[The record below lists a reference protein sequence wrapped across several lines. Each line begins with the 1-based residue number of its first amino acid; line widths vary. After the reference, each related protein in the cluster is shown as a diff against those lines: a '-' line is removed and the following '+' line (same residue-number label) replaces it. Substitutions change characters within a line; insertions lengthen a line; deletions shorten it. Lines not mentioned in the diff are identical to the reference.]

1 MLGGLTKS
9 LGLDSFFG
17 NDRSRPTMTAEQ
29 LGFNQDEYDALK
41 RRREGYTGKFEG
53 FTDDTGTY
61 VPGYADRAA
70 ALGSQYGG
78 FLDQALGTSGED
90 GTRSGGLY
98 DEYLGTLDPIVVD
111 DVTGATTGTGQRTG
125 GIRQEYS
132 ALRDQAGDRDF
143 LMQDQGFYQGLAEA
157 QRAGQDRANQEM
169 LRRSLSNESGGDR
182 SGMLTR
188 FRSMTD
194 PLGEQRASDALQAA
208 NMSMQ
213 NRQGM
218 LGQQGQFLG
227 QEGSMLDRGA
237 NMLNQGANF
246 LSGQSSMLGQ
256 EAGYGSFGYQDALNQ
271 MKTMEDA
278 RLAALNMQF
287 QGDMADYNK
296 PTDFDRTM
304 GFIGGVGSLASGV
317 GTFGKGAEGLKSL
330 F

>member
-17 NDRSRPTMTAEQ
+17 NDRTRPTMTAEQ
-29 LGFNQDEYDALK
+29 LGFNQEDYDALK
-41 RRREGYTGKFEG
+41 ERREDYIDKFEG
-53 FTDDTGTY
+53 ED
-61 VPGYADRAA
+61 GYASRAA
-70 ALGSQYGG
+70 ALGRQYGG
-78 FLDQALGTSGED
+78 FLDQALGAAGAD

-98 DEYLGTLDPIVVD
+98 DEYLGSVDPE
-111 DVTGATTGTGQRTG
+111 TGQRVG
-125 GIRQEYS
+125 GVRGDYS
-132 ALRDQAGDRDF
+132 ALRSQAGDRDY

-169 LRRSLSNESGGDR
+169 LRRSLANESGGDR

-194 PLGEQRASDALQAA
+194 PLGEQRAADILRAA

-227 QEGSMLDRGA
+227 QEASMLDRGA

-246 LSGQSSMLGQ
+246 LSGQSAMLGQ

-271 MKTMEDA
+271 MKAMEDA

-287 QGDMADYNK
+287 QGDMAEYNK

-304 GFIGGVGSLASGV
+304 GFIGGVGELAGGV
-317 GTFGKGAEGLKSL
+317 GMFGKGFG
-330 F
+330 FG

>member
-1 MLGGLTKS
+1 MIGGLTKT
-9 LGLDSFFG
+9 LGLDSFLG
-17 NDRSRPTMTAEQ
+17 NDRSRPTISAEQ
-29 LGFNQDEYDALK
+29 LGFNQEDYDALK
-41 RRREGYTGKFEG
+41 ARREGYIDKFEG
-53 FTDDTGTY
+53 ED
-61 VPGYADRAA
+61 GYASRAA
-70 ALGSQYGG
+70 ALGDQYGG
-78 FLDQALGTSGED
+78 FLNRLTDKDGFMDQAADLQTDAAGLRTSAGN
-90 GTRSGGLY
+90 
-98 DEYLGTLDPIVVD
+98 
-111 DVTGATTGTGQRTG
+111 
-125 GIRQEYS
+125 
-132 ALRDQAGDRDF
+132 RDY

-194 PLGEQRASDALQAA
+194 PLGEQRAGDALQAA

-227 QEGSMLDRGA
+227 QEASMLDRGA

-246 LSGQSSMLGQ
+246 LSGQSAMLGQ

-271 MKTMEDA
+271 MKAMDDA
-278 RLAALNMQF
+278 KLAALNMQF

-304 GFIGGVGSLASGV
+304 GFLGGVGSLAAGA
-317 GTFGKGAEGLKSL
+317 GTLGKGASGLKSL

>member
-17 NDRSRPTMTAEQ
+17 NDRTRPTMSAEQ
-29 LGFNQDEYDALK
+29 LGFNQEDYDALK
-41 RRREGYTGKFEG
+41 ERREGYTSKFEG
-53 FTDDTGTY
+53 PEGF
-61 VPGYADRAA
+61 ADRAA
-70 ALGSQYGG
+70 ALGDQYGG
-78 FLDQALGTSGED
+78 FLNRLTDQGGFMDQAA
-90 GTRSGGLY
+90 GLQT
-98 DEYLGTLDPIVVD
+98 DAAG
-111 DVTGATTGTGQRTG
+111 
-125 GIRQEYS
+125 
-132 ALRDQAGDRDF
+132 LRASAGDRDF

-169 LRRSLSNESGGDR
+169 LRRSLANESAGDR

-194 PLGEQRASDALQAA
+194 PLGEQRAADALRAA

-227 QEGSMLDRGA
+227 QEASMLDRGA

-246 LSGQSSMLGQ
+246 LSGQSAMLGQ

-271 MKTMEDA
+271 MKAMEDA

-304 GFIGGVGSLASGV
+304 GFIGGVGQLAG
-317 GTFGKGAEGLKSL
+317 GLGMAKAGKL

>member
-1 MLGGLTKS
+1 MIGGLTKT

-29 LGFNQDEYDALK
+29 LGFNQEDYDALK
-41 RRREGYTGKFEG
+41 ERREDYIDKFEG
-53 FTDDTGTY
+53 VD
-61 VPGYADRAA
+61 GYASRAA
-70 ALGSQYGG
+70 ALGDQYGG
-78 FLDQALGTSGED
+78 FLDQALGAAGAD

-98 DEYLGTLDPIVVD
+98 DEYLGSVDPE
-111 DVTGATTGTGQRTG
+111 TGQRVG
-125 GIRQEYS
+125 GVRGDYS
-132 ALRDQAGDRDF
+132 ALRSQAGDRDY

-194 PLGEQRASDALQAA
+194 PLGEQRAGDALQAA

-227 QEGSMLDRGA
+227 QETSMLDRGA

-246 LSGQSSMLGQ
+246 LSGQSAMLGQ

-271 MKTMEDA
+271 MKSMEDA
-278 RLAALNMQF
+278 RMAALNMQF

-317 GTFGKGAEGLKSL
+317 GTFGKGSDGLMKL
-330 F
+330 FS

>member
-1 MLGGLTKS
+1 MIGGLTKT

-29 LGFNQDEYDALK
+29 LGFNQEDYDALK
-41 RRREGYTGKFEG
+41 ERREDYIDKFEG
-53 FTDDTGTY
+53 VD
-61 VPGYADRAA
+61 GYASRAA
-70 ALGSQYGG
+70 ALGDQYGG
-78 FLDQALGTSGED
+78 FLDQALGAAGAD

-98 DEYLGTLDPIVVD
+98 DEYLGSVDPE
-111 DVTGATTGTGQRTG
+111 TGQRVG
-125 GIRQEYS
+125 GVRGDYS
-132 ALRDQAGDRDF
+132 ALRSQAGDRDY

-194 PLGEQRASDALQAA
+194 PLGEQRAGDALQAA

-227 QEGSMLDRGA
+227 QEASMLDRGA

-246 LSGQSSMLGQ
+246 LSGQSAMLGQ

-271 MKTMEDA
+271 MKSMDDA
-278 RLAALNMQF
+278 RMAALNMQF

-317 GTFGKGAEGLKSL
+317 GTFGKGSDGLMKL
-330 F
+330 FS

>member
-17 NDRSRPTMTAEQ
+17 NDRTRPTMSAEQ
-29 LGFNQDEYDALK
+29 LGFNQEDYDALK
-41 RRREGYTGKFEG
+41 ERREGYTDKFEG
-53 FTDDTGTY
+53 AG
-61 VPGYADRAA
+61 GYADRAR
-70 ALGSQYGG
+70 ALGDQYGG
-78 FLDQALGTSGED
+78 FLTRLTEEDGFMDQAAGLQTDAAGLRTS
-90 GTRSGGLY
+90 
-98 DEYLGTLDPIVVD
+98 
-111 DVTGATTGTGQRTG
+111 
-125 GIRQEYS
+125 
-132 ALRDQAGDRDF
+132 AGDRDF

-157 QRAGQDRANQEM
+157 QRAGQERANQEM
-169 LRRSLSNESGGDR
+169 LRRSLANESAGDR

-194 PLGEQRASDALQAA
+194 PLGEQRAGDALKAA

-227 QEGSMLDRGA
+227 QEASMLDRGA

-246 LSGQSSMLGQ
+246 LSGQSAMLGQ

-271 MKTMEDA
+271 MKAMEDA

-304 GFIGGVGSLASGV
+304 GFIGGVGQLAGGM
-317 GTFGKGAEGLKSL
+317 GTFGKAGGFSSL

>member
-17 NDRSRPTMTAEQ
+17 NDRSRPTISAEQ
-29 LGFNQDEYDALK
+29 LGFNQEDYDALK
-41 RRREGYTGKFEG
+41 ERREDYIDKFEG
-53 FTDDTGTY
+53 AD
-61 VPGYADRAA
+61 GYASRAA
-70 ALGSQYGG
+70 ALGDQYGG
-78 FLDQALGTSGED
+78 FLNRLTDKGGFMDQAA
-90 GTRSGGLY
+90 GLQT
-98 DEYLGTLDPIVVD
+98 DAAG
-111 DVTGATTGTGQRTG
+111 
-125 GIRQEYS
+125 
-132 ALRDQAGDRDF
+132 LRASAGDRDY

-169 LRRSLSNESGGDR
+169 LRRSLANESGGDR

-194 PLGEQRASDALQAA
+194 PLGEQRAGDALKAA

-227 QEGSMLDRGA
+227 QEASMLDRGA

-246 LSGQSSMLGQ
+246 LSGQSAMLGQ

-304 GFIGGVGSLASGV
+304 GFIGGVGQLAGGV
-317 GTFGKGAEGLKSL
+317 GSFGKGFG
-330 F
+330 FGN

>member
-17 NDRSRPTMTAEQ
+17 NDRSRPTMSAEQ
-29 LGFNQDEYDALK
+29 LGFNQEDYDALK
-41 RRREGYTGKFEG
+41 ERREGYTSKFEG
-53 FTDDTGTY
+53 
-61 VPGYADRAA
+61 PEGYAERAA

-78 FLDQALGTSGED
+78 FLDQALGAAGDD

-98 DEYLGTLDPIVVD
+98 DEYLGTVDPV
-111 DVTGATTGTGQRTG
+111 TGQRVG
-125 GIRQEYS
+125 GVRGDYS
-132 ALRDQAGDRDF
+132 ALRGQAGDRDF

-194 PLGEQRASDALQAA
+194 PLGEQRAGDALQAA

-304 GFIGGVGSLASGV
+304 GFIGGVGSLAAGA
-317 GTFGKGAEGLKSL
+317 GTLGTGAGGLMKL
-330 F
+330 FS

>member
-1 MLGGLTKS
+1 
-9 LGLDSFFG
+9 
-17 NDRSRPTMTAEQ
+17 
-29 LGFNQDEYDALK
+29 
-41 RRREGYTGKFEG
+41 
-53 FTDDTGTY
+53 
-61 VPGYADRAA
+61 
-70 ALGSQYGG
+70 
-78 FLDQALGTSGED
+78 
-90 GTRSGGLY
+90 
-98 DEYLGTLDPIVVD
+98 
-111 DVTGATTGTGQRTG
+111 
-125 GIRQEYS
+125 
-132 ALRDQAGDRDF
+132 
-143 LMQDQGFYQGLAEA
+143 MQDQGFYQGLAEA

-169 LRRSLSNESGGDR
+169 LRRSLSNESAGDR

-194 PLGEQRASDALQAA
+194 PLGEQRAGDALRAA

-227 QEGSMLDRGA
+227 QEASMLDRGA

-246 LSGQSSMLGQ
+246 LSGQSAMLGQ

-271 MKTMEDA
+271 MKAMEDA

-304 GFIGGVGSLASGV
+304 GFIGGVGSLAAGA
-317 GTFGKGAEGLKSL
+317 GTLGKGASGLKSL

>member
-17 NDRSRPTMTAEQ
+17 NDRTRPTMSAEQ
-29 LGFNQDEYDALK
+29 LGFNQEDYDALK
-41 RRREGYTGKFEG
+41 ERREGYTDKFEG
-53 FTDDTGTY
+53 AG
-61 VPGYADRAA
+61 GYADRAR
-70 ALGSQYGG
+70 ALGDQYGG
-78 FLDQALGTSGED
+78 FLTRLTEEDGFMDQAAGLQTDAAGLRTS
-90 GTRSGGLY
+90 
-98 DEYLGTLDPIVVD
+98 
-111 DVTGATTGTGQRTG
+111 
-125 GIRQEYS
+125 
-132 ALRDQAGDRDF
+132 AGDRDF

-169 LRRSLSNESGGDR
+169 LRRSLANESAGDR

-194 PLGEQRASDALQAA
+194 PLGEQRAGDALRAA

-227 QEGSMLDRGA
+227 QEASMLDRGA

-246 LSGQSSMLGQ
+246 LSGQSAMLGQ

-271 MKTMEDA
+271 MKAMEDA

-296 PTDFDRTM
+296 PTDFDRAM
-304 GFIGGVGSLASGV
+304 GFMSGVGQVAGGVGM
-317 GTFGKGAEGLKSL
+317 FGKGFG
-330 F
+330 FG

>member
-1 MLGGLTKS
+1 MIGGLTKT

-29 LGFNQDEYDALK
+29 LGFNQEDYDALK
-41 RRREGYTGKFEG
+41 ARREGYTSKFEG
-53 FTDDTGTY
+53 
-61 VPGYADRAA
+61 PGGFADRAA
-70 ALGSQYGG
+70 ALGDQYGG
-78 FLDQALGTSGED
+78 FLNRLTDQGGFMDQAAGLQTDAAGLRTS
-90 GTRSGGLY
+90 
-98 DEYLGTLDPIVVD
+98 
-111 DVTGATTGTGQRTG
+111 
-125 GIRQEYS
+125 
-132 ALRDQAGDRDF
+132 AGDRDF

-169 LRRSLSNESGGDR
+169 LRRSLANESAGDR

-194 PLGEQRASDALQAA
+194 PLGEQRAADALRAA

-227 QEGSMLDRGA
+227 QEASMLDRGA

-246 LSGQSSMLGQ
+246 LSGQSAMLGQ

-271 MKTMEDA
+271 MKAMEDA

-287 QGDMADYNK
+287 QGDMAEYNK

-304 GFIGGVGSLASGV
+304 GFIGGVGQLAG
-317 GTFGKGAEGLKSL
+317 GLGMAKAGKL

>member
-1 MLGGLTKS
+1 MIGGLTKS

-17 NDRSRPTMTAEQ
+17 NDRTRPTMTAEQ
-29 LGFNQDEYDALK
+29 LGFNQEDYDALK
-41 RRREGYTGKFEG
+41 ERREGYTSKFEG
-53 FTDDTGTY
+53 PG
-61 VPGYADRAA
+61 GYADRAR
-70 ALGSQYGG
+70 ALGDQYGG
-78 FLDQALGTSGED
+78 FLNRLTDQGGFMDQAA
-90 GTRSGGLY
+90 GLQT
-98 DEYLGTLDPIVVD
+98 DAAG
-111 DVTGATTGTGQRTG
+111 
-125 GIRQEYS
+125 
-132 ALRDQAGDRDF
+132 LRASAGDRDF

-169 LRRSLSNESGGDR
+169 LRRSLANESAGDR

-194 PLGEQRASDALQAA
+194 PLGEQRAGDALRAA

-227 QEGSMLDRGA
+227 QEASMLDRGA

-246 LSGQSSMLGQ
+246 LSGQSAMLGQ

-271 MKTMEDA
+271 MKAMEDA

-287 QGDMADYNK
+287 QGDMAEYNK

-304 GFIGGVGSLASGV
+304 GFIGGVGQLAGGV
-317 GTFGKGAEGLKSL
+317 GMFGKGAGGLTKL
-330 F
+330 FS